1 METKD
6 ISLSI
11 AFEYLRSKTKGA
23 TSFVSSLAYTC
34 VAIGVAVL
42 IIVSSVMNGFEKE
55 LRDRILNV
63 IPHASIE
70 GVLPLSNWNKIYES
84 LKDNQKV
91 VGVAPFIQSQMLIGS
106 LDEVY
111 GSNLIGIDP
120 NSEKSVSVVSSFV
133 LKGSYESLNEDSNNI
148 ILGELLAR
156 KLNLDI
162 GNQVSL
168 MLPDNNASF
177 SGYFPKI
184 KNFKVSG
191 IFRVGAP
198 DIDEGVA
205 YINISQAANLLSL
218 KDNIHGF
225 RIKFDDLF
233 EANYL
238 SWEVLMDVEDLSD
251 QVLISENWTFT
262 YGPLFE
268 AIMMEKTLVGL
279 LVFLIVLVAAFNIV
293 SMLVMLINDKKAQLA
308 IFKTMGMTKY
318 EIRKIFIYLGAMIA
332 SIGSL
337 VGLILG
343 LSLTFLL
350 SSRVFEEF
358 INSLMQGT
366 YFISYFPVD
375 VRFSWVFFILFSTI
389 ILTLLVCLY
398 PARIASKVIPAEVLR
413 NE

>member
-11 AFEYLRSKTKGA
+11 ALEYLRSKTKGA

-34 VAIGVAVL
+34 VALGVAVL

-63 IPHASIE
+63 IPHASIS
-70 GVLPLSNWNKIYES
+70 GVTPISDWNEIYAV
-84 LKDNQKV
+84 LKDHPKV
-91 VGVAPFIQSQMLIGS
+91 VGAAPFIQSQMLIGS
-106 LDEVY
+106 SDEVY
-111 GSNLIGIDP
+111 GSNLIGINP
-120 NSEKSVSVVSSFV
+120 NSEKNVSIVSNFIT
-133 LKGSYESLNEDSNNI
+133 KGSYESLNESSSNI

-156 KLNLDI
+156 KLNIDI

-168 MLPDNNASF
+168 MLPDNKASF

-184 KNFKVSG
+184 KNFKVTG
-191 IFRVGAP
+191 IFRVGSP
-198 DIDEGVA
+198 DIDEGIA
-205 YINISQAANLLSL
+205 YINISQASKLLSL
-218 KDNIHGF
+218 KDKIHGF
-225 RIKFDDLF
+225 RIKFKDLF
-233 EANYL
+233 DANYL
-238 SWEVLMDVEDLSD
+238 SWEVLIDLEDYTN
-251 QVLISENWTFT
+251 QILISENWTLT

-293 SMLVMLINDKKAQLA
+293 SMLIMMINDKKAQLA
-308 IFKTMGMTKY
+308 IFKTMGMSKY
-318 EIRKIFIYLGAMIA
+318 EISKIFIYLGAMI
-332 SIGSL
+332 SMIGSL
-337 VGLILG
+337 VGLVLG
-343 LSLTFLL
+343 IVITFLL
-350 SSRVFEEF
+350 SSKIFEEF

-375 VRFSWVFFILFSTI
+375 IRFSWIFFILFSTI
-389 ILTLLVCLY
+389 ALTLLVCLY

>member
-70 GVLPLSNWNKIYES
+70 GILPISDWNEIYTS
-84 LKDNQKV
+84 LKEHQKV

-120 NSEKSVSVVSSFV
+120 DSEKSVSVVSSFII
-133 LKGSYESLNEDSNNI
+133 KGNYESLNEDSNNI

-156 KLNLDI
+156 KLNLDV

-238 SWEVLMDVEDLSD
+238 SWEVLMDVEDLTD
-251 QVLISENWTFT
+251 QILISENWTFT

-293 SMLVMLINDKKAQLA
+293 SMLVMMINDKKAQLA
-308 IFKTMGMTKY
+308 IFKTMGMSKY

-332 SIGSL
+332 SIGSI

-350 SSRVFEEF
+350 SSRIFEEF

-366 YFISYFPVD
+366 YFISYFPID

>member
-11 AFEYLRSKTKGA
+11 ALEYLRSKTKGA

-34 VAIGVAVL
+34 VALGVAVL

-63 IPHASIE
+63 IPHASIS
-70 GVLPLSNWNKIYES
+70 GVTPISNWNEIYS
-84 LKDNQKV
+84 VLKDHPKV
-91 VGVAPFIQSQMLIGS
+91 VGAAPFIQSQMLIGS
-106 LDEVY
+106 SDEVY
-111 GSNLIGIDP
+111 GSNLIGINP
-120 NSEKSVSVVSSFV
+120 NSEKNVSIVSNFIT
-133 LKGSYESLNEDSNNI
+133 KGSYESLNESSSNI

-168 MLPDNNASF
+168 MLPDNKASF

-184 KNFKVSG
+184 KNFKVTG
-191 IFRVGAP
+191 IFRVGSP

-205 YINISQAANLLSL
+205 YINISQASKLLSL
-218 KDNIHGF
+218 KDKIHGF
-225 RIKFDDLF
+225 RIKFKDLF
-233 EANYL
+233 DANYL
-238 SWEVLMDVEDLSD
+238 SWEVLMDLEDYTN
-251 QVLISENWTFT
+251 QILISENWTLT

-293 SMLVMLINDKKAQLA
+293 SMLIMMINDKKAQLA
-308 IFKTMGMTKY
+308 IFKTMGMSKY
-318 EIRKIFIYLGAMIA
+318 EISKIFIYLGAMI
-332 SIGSL
+332 SMIGSL
-337 VGLILG
+337 VGLLLG
-343 LSLTFLL
+343 MAITFLL
-350 SSRVFEEF
+350 SSKIFEEF

-375 VRFSWVFFILFSTI
+375 IRFSWIFFILFSTI
-389 ILTLLVCLY
+389 ALTLLVCLY

>member
-70 GVLPLSNWNKIYES
+70 GILPLSNWNEIYES

-133 LKGSYESLNEDSNNI
+133 SKGSYESLNEDSNNI

-238 SWEVLMDVEDLSD
+238 SWEVLMDVEDLTD

>member
-11 AFEYLRSKTKGA
+11 ALEYLRSKTKGA

-34 VAIGVAVL
+34 VALGVAVL

-63 IPHASIE
+63 IPHASIS
-70 GVLPLSNWNKIYES
+70 GVTPISDWNEIYTV
-84 LKDNQKV
+84 LKDHPKV
-91 VGVAPFIQSQMLIGS
+91 VGAAPFIQSQMLIGS
-106 LDEVY
+106 SDEVY
-111 GSNLIGIDP
+111 GSNLIGINP
-120 NSEKSVSVVSSFV
+120 NSEKNVSIVSNFIT
-133 LKGSYESLNEDSNNI
+133 KGSYESLNENSSNI

-162 GNQVSL
+162 GNQVYL
-168 MLPDNNASF
+168 MLPDNKASF

-184 KNFKVSG
+184 KNFKVTG
-191 IFRVGAP
+191 IFRVGSP
-198 DIDEGVA
+198 DIDEGIA
-205 YINISQAANLLSL
+205 YINISQASKLLSL
-218 KDNIHGF
+218 KDKIHGF
-225 RIKFDDLF
+225 RIKFKDLF
-233 EANYL
+233 DANYL
-238 SWEVLMDVEDLSD
+238 SWEVLIDLEDYTN
-251 QVLISENWTFT
+251 QILIYENWTLT
-262 YGPLFE
+262 YVPLFE

-293 SMLVMLINDKKAQLA
+293 SMLIMMINDKKAQLA
-308 IFKTMGMTKY
+308 IFKTMGMSKY
-318 EIRKIFIYLGAMIA
+318 EISKIFIYLGAMI
-332 SIGSL
+332 SMIGSL
-337 VGLILG
+337 VGLVLG
-343 LSLTFLL
+343 MAITFLL
-350 SSRVFEEF
+350 SSKIFEEF

-375 VRFSWVFFILFSTI
+375 IRFSWIFFILFSTI
-389 ILTLLVCLY
+389 ALTLLVCLY

>member
-11 AFEYLRSKTKGA
+11 ALEYLRSKTKGA

-34 VAIGVAVL
+34 VALGVAVL

-63 IPHASIE
+63 IPHASIS
-70 GVLPLSNWNKIYES
+70 GVTPISDWNEIYAV
-84 LKDNQKV
+84 LKDHPKV
-91 VGVAPFIQSQMLIGS
+91 VGAAPFIQSQMLIGS
-106 LDEVY
+106 SDEVY
-111 GSNLIGIDP
+111 GSNLIGINP
-120 NSEKSVSVVSSFV
+120 NSEKNVSIVSNFIT
-133 LKGSYESLNEDSNNI
+133 KGSYESLNENSSNI

-168 MLPDNNASF
+168 MLPDNKASF

-184 KNFKVSG
+184 KNFKVTG
-191 IFRVGAP
+191 IFRVGSP
-198 DIDEGVA
+198 DIDEGIA
-205 YINISQAANLLSL
+205 YINISQASKLLSL
-218 KDNIHGF
+218 KDKIHGF
-225 RIKFDDLF
+225 RIKFKDLF
-233 EANYL
+233 DANYL
-238 SWEVLMDVEDLSD
+238 SWEVLIDLEDYTN
-251 QVLISENWTFT
+251 QILISENWTLT

-293 SMLVMLINDKKAQLA
+293 SMLIMMINDKKAQLA
-308 IFKTMGMTKY
+308 IFKTMGMSKY
-318 EIRKIFIYLGAMIA
+318 EISKIFIYLGAMI
-332 SIGSL
+332 SMIGSL
-337 VGLILG
+337 VGLVLG
-343 LSLTFLL
+343 MVITFLL
-350 SSRVFEEF
+350 SSKIFEEL
-358 INSLMQGT
+358 ITSLMQGT

-375 VRFSWVFFILFSTI
+375 IRFSWVFFILFSTI
-389 ILTLLVCLY
+389 ALTLLVCLY

>member
-63 IPHASIE
+63 IPHATIE
-70 GVLPLSNWNKIYES
+70 GILPISDWNKIYAS
-84 LKDNQKV
+84 LKEHQKV
-91 VGVAPFIQSQMLIGS
+91 DGVAPFIQSQMLIGS

-120 NSEKSVSVVSSFV
+120 DSEKSVSVVSSFII
-133 LKGSYESLNEDSNNI
+133 KGNYESLNEDSNNI

-156 KLNLDI
+156 KLNLDV

-238 SWEVLMDVEDLSD
+238 SWEVLMDVEDLTD
-251 QVLISENWTFT
+251 QILISENWTFT

-293 SMLVMLINDKKAQLA
+293 SMLVMMINDKKAQLA
-308 IFKTMGMTKY
+308 IFKTMGMSKY

-332 SIGSL
+332 SIGSI

-350 SSRVFEEF
+350 SSRIFEEF

-366 YFISYFPVD
+366 YFISYFPID

>member
-11 AFEYLRSKTKGA
+11 ALEYIRSKTKGA

-34 VAIGVAVL
+34 VALGVAVL

-63 IPHASIE
+63 IPHASIS
-70 GVLPLSNWNKIYES
+70 GVTPISDWNEIYTV
-84 LKDNQKV
+84 LKDHPKV
-91 VGVAPFIQSQMLIGS
+91 VGAAPFIQSQMLIGS
-106 LDEVY
+106 SDEVY
-111 GSNLIGIDP
+111 GSNLIGINP
-120 NSEKSVSVVSSFV
+120 NSEKNVSIVSNFIT
-133 LKGSYESLNEDSNNI
+133 KGSYESLNESSSNI

-168 MLPDNNASF
+168 MLPDNKASF

-184 KNFKVSG
+184 KNFKVTG
-191 IFRVGAP
+191 IFRVGSP
-198 DIDEGVA
+198 DIDEGIA
-205 YINISQAANLLSL
+205 YINISQASKLLSL
-218 KDNIHGF
+218 KDKIHGF
-225 RIKFDDLF
+225 RIKFKDLF
-233 EANYL
+233 DANYL
-238 SWEVLMDVEDLSD
+238 SWEVLIDLEDYTN
-251 QVLISENWTFT
+251 QILISENWTLT

-293 SMLVMLINDKKAQLA
+293 SMLIMMINDKKAQLA
-308 IFKTMGMTKY
+308 IFKTMGMSKY
-318 EIRKIFIYLGAMIA
+318 EISKIFIYLGAMI
-332 SIGSL
+332 SMIGSL
-337 VGLILG
+337 VGLLLG
-343 LSLTFLL
+343 MAITFLL
-350 SSRVFEEF
+350 SSKIFEEF
-358 INSLMQGT
+358 ITSLMQGT

-375 VRFSWVFFILFSTI
+375 IRFSWIFFILFSTI
-389 ILTLLVCLY
+389 ALTLLVCLY

>member
-70 GVLPLSNWNKIYES
+70 GILPISDWNEIYMS
-84 LKDNQKV
+84 LKEHQKV

-120 NSEKSVSVVSSFV
+120 DSEKSVSVVSSFII
-133 LKGSYESLNEDSNNI
+133 KGNYESLNEDSNNI

-156 KLNLDI
+156 KLNLDV

-238 SWEVLMDVEDLSD
+238 SWEVLMDVEDLTD
-251 QVLISENWTFT
+251 QILISENWTFT

-293 SMLVMLINDKKAQLA
+293 SMLVMMINDKKAQLA
-308 IFKTMGMTKY
+308 IFKTMGMSKY

-350 SSRVFEEF
+350 SSRIFEEF

-366 YFISYFPVD
+366 YFISYFPID

>member
-11 AFEYLRSKTKGA
+11 AFEYLRSKNKGA
-23 TSFVSSLAYTC
+23 TAFVSSLAYAC

-63 IPHASIE
+63 IPHASIM
-70 GVLPLSNWNKIYES
+70 GVVPISNWNDVYKS
-84 LKDNQKV
+84 LKEHPKII
-91 VGVAPFIQSQMLIGS
+91 GVSPFVQSQMLIGS
-106 LDEVY
+106 SEEVY
-111 GSNLIGIDP
+111 GSNLVGIVPD
-120 NSEKSVSVVSSFV
+120 SEKNVSVVSNFII
-133 LKGSYESLNEDSNNI
+133 KGSYDSLNEQADNI

-156 KLNLDI
+156 KLNLDV

-168 MLPDNNASF
+168 MLPDTKASF

-184 KNFKVSG
+184 KNFRVTG

-205 YINISQAANLLSL
+205 YVNISKAANLLSI
-218 KDNIHGF
+218 KDQVQGF

-238 SWEVLMDVEDLSD
+238 SWEVLMDVEDQTD
-251 QVLISENWTFT
+251 QILISENWTVT

-268 AIMMEKTLVGL
+268 AIMMEKTLVGI
-279 LVFLIVLVAAFNIV
+279 LVFLIVIVAAFNIV
-293 SMLVMLINDKKAQLA
+293 SMLIMMINDKKAQLA
-308 IFKTMGMTKY
+308 IFKTMGMSKY
-318 EIRKIFIYLGAMIA
+318 EIRKIFIYLGAMI
-332 SIGSL
+332 SLIGSL
-337 VGLILG
+337 VGLGLG
-343 LSLTFLL
+343 IFFTYLL
-350 SSRVFEEF
+350 SSRFFEEV
-358 INSLMQGT
+358 INSLMQDT
-366 YFISYFPVD
+366 YFINYFPVD
-375 VRFSWVFFILFSTI
+375 IRISWVLFILISTI
-389 ILTLLVCLY
+389 TLTLLVCLY
-398 PARIASKVIPAEVLR
+398 PARVASKVVPAEVLR

>member
-70 GVLPLSNWNKIYES
+70 GILPISDWNEIYMS
-84 LKDNQKV
+84 LKEHQKV

-120 NSEKSVSVVSSFV
+120 DSEKSVSVVSSFII
-133 LKGSYESLNEDSNNI
+133 KGNYESLNEDSNNI

-156 KLNLDI
+156 KLNLDV

-218 KDNIHGF
+218 NDKIHGF

-238 SWEVLMDVEDLSD
+238 SWEVLMDVEDLTD
-251 QVLISENWTFT
+251 QILISENWTFT

-293 SMLVMLINDKKAQLA
+293 SMLVMMINDKKAQLA
-308 IFKTMGMTKY
+308 IFKTMGMSKY

-350 SSRVFEEF
+350 SSRIFEEF

-366 YFISYFPVD
+366 YFISYFPID

>member
-70 GVLPLSNWNKIYES
+70 GILPISDWNEIYTS
-84 LKDNQKV
+84 LKEHQKV

-120 NSEKSVSVVSSFV
+120 DSEKSVSVVSSFII
-133 LKGSYESLNEDSNNI
+133 KGNYESLNEDSNNI

-156 KLNLDI
+156 KLNLDV

-218 KDNIHGF
+218 NDKIHGF

-238 SWEVLMDVEDLSD
+238 SWEVLMDVEDLTD
-251 QVLISENWTFT
+251 QILISENWTFT

-293 SMLVMLINDKKAQLA
+293 SMLVMMINDKKAQLA
-308 IFKTMGMTKY
+308 IFKTMGMSKY

-350 SSRVFEEF
+350 SSRLFEEF

-366 YFISYFPVD
+366 YFISYFPID

>member
-11 AFEYLRSKTKGA
+11 ALEYLRSKTKGA

-34 VAIGVAVL
+34 VALGVAVL

-63 IPHASIE
+63 IPHASIS
-70 GVLPLSNWNKIYES
+70 GVTPISDWNEIYAV
-84 LKDNQKV
+84 LKDHPKV
-91 VGVAPFIQSQMLIGS
+91 VGAAPFIQSQMLIGS
-106 LDEVY
+106 SDEVY
-111 GSNLIGIDP
+111 GSNLIGINP
-120 NSEKSVSVVSSFV
+120 NSEKNVSIVSNFIT
-133 LKGSYESLNEDSNNI
+133 KGSYESLNESSSNI

-168 MLPDNNASF
+168 MLPDNKASF

-184 KNFKVSG
+184 KNFKVTG
-191 IFRVGAP
+191 IFRVGSP
-198 DIDEGVA
+198 DIDEGIA
-205 YINISQAANLLSL
+205 YINISQASKLLSL
-218 KDNIHGF
+218 KDKIHGF
-225 RIKFDDLF
+225 RIKFKDLF
-233 EANYL
+233 DANYL
-238 SWEVLMDVEDLSD
+238 SWEVLIDLEDYTN
-251 QVLISENWTFT
+251 QILISENWTLT

-293 SMLVMLINDKKAQLA
+293 SMLIMMINDKKAQLA
-308 IFKTMGMTKY
+308 IFKTMGMSKY
-318 EIRKIFIYLGAMIA
+318 EISKIFIYLGAMI
-332 SIGSL
+332 SMIGSL
-337 VGLILG
+337 VGLVLG
-343 LSLTFLL
+343 MVITFLL
-350 SSRVFEEF
+350 SSKIFEEF
-358 INSLMQGT
+358 ITSLMQGT

-375 VRFSWVFFILFSTI
+375 IRFSWIFFILFSTI
-389 ILTLLVCLY
+389 ALTLLVCLY

>member
-11 AFEYLRSKTKGA
+11 ALEYLRSKTKGA

-34 VAIGVAVL
+34 VALGVAVL

-63 IPHASIE
+63 IPHASIS
-70 GVLPLSNWNKIYES
+70 GVTPISDWNEIYTV
-84 LKDNQKV
+84 LKDHPKV
-91 VGVAPFIQSQMLIGS
+91 VGAAPFIQSQMLIGS
-106 LDEVY
+106 SDEVY
-111 GSNLIGIDP
+111 GSNLIGINP
-120 NSEKSVSVVSSFV
+120 NSEKNVSIVSNFIT
-133 LKGSYESLNEDSNNI
+133 KGSYESLNENSSNI

-168 MLPDNNASF
+168 MLPDNKASF

-184 KNFKVSG
+184 KNFKVTG
-191 IFRVGAP
+191 IFRVGSP
-198 DIDEGVA
+198 DIDEGIA
-205 YINISQAANLLSL
+205 YINISQASKLLSL
-218 KDNIHGF
+218 KDKIHGF
-225 RIKFDDLF
+225 RIKFKDLF
-233 EANYL
+233 DANYL
-238 SWEVLMDVEDLSD
+238 SWEVLIDLEDYTN
-251 QVLISENWTFT
+251 QILISENWTLT

-293 SMLVMLINDKKAQLA
+293 SMLIMMINDKKAQLA
-308 IFKTMGMTKY
+308 IFKTMGMSKY
-318 EIRKIFIYLGAMIA
+318 EISKIFIYLGAMI
-332 SIGSL
+332 SMIGSF
-337 VGLILG
+337 VGLVLG
-343 LSLTFLL
+343 MAITFLL
-350 SSRVFEEF
+350 SSKIFEEF

-375 VRFSWVFFILFSTI
+375 IRFSWIFFILFSTI
-389 ILTLLVCLY
+389 ALTLLVCLY

>member
-70 GVLPLSNWNKIYES
+70 GILPISDWNEIYTS
-84 LKDNQKV
+84 LKEHQKV

-120 NSEKSVSVVSSFV
+120 DSEKSVSIVSSFII
-133 LKGSYESLNEDSNNI
+133 KGNYESLNEDSNNI

-156 KLNLDI
+156 KLNLDV

-168 MLPDNNASF
+168 MLPDNTASF

-238 SWEVLMDVEDLSD
+238 SWEVLMDVEDLTD
-251 QVLISENWTFT
+251 QILISENWTFT

-293 SMLVMLINDKKAQLA
+293 SMLVMMINDKKAQLA
-308 IFKTMGMTKY
+308 IFKTMGMSKY

-350 SSRVFEEF
+350 SSRIFEEF

>member
-91 VGVAPFIQSQMLIGS
+91 VGVAPYIQSQMLIGS

-238 SWEVLMDVEDLSD
+238 SWEVLMDVEDLTD

>member
-70 GVLPLSNWNKIYES
+70 GILPLSNWNEIYES

-91 VGVAPFIQSQMLIGS
+91 VGVAPYIQSQMLIGS

-120 NSEKSVSVVSSFV
+120 KSEKSVSVVSSFV
-133 LKGSYESLNEDSNNI
+133 SKGSYESLNEDSNNI

-238 SWEVLMDVEDLSD
+238 SWEVLMDVEDLTD

-350 SSRVFEEF
+350 SSRIFEEF

>member
-11 AFEYLRSKTKGA
+11 ALEYLRSKTKGA

-34 VAIGVAVL
+34 VALGVAVL

-63 IPHASIE
+63 IPHASIS
-70 GVLPLSNWNKIYES
+70 GVTPISDWNEIYTV
-84 LKDNQKV
+84 LKDHPKV
-91 VGVAPFIQSQMLIGS
+91 VGAAPFIQSQMLIGS
-106 LDEVY
+106 SDEVY
-111 GSNLIGIDP
+111 GSNLIGINP
-120 NSEKSVSVVSSFV
+120 NSEKNVSIVSNFIT
-133 LKGSYESLNEDSNNI
+133 KGSYESLNESSSNI

-168 MLPDNNASF
+168 MLPDNKASF

-184 KNFKVSG
+184 KNFKVTG
-191 IFRVGAP
+191 IFRVGSP
-198 DIDEGVA
+198 DIDEGIA
-205 YINISQAANLLSL
+205 YINISQASKLLSL
-218 KDNIHGF
+218 KDKIHGF
-225 RIKFDDLF
+225 RIKFKDLF
-233 EANYL
+233 DANYL
-238 SWEVLMDVEDLSD
+238 SWEVLIDLEDYTN
-251 QVLISENWTFT
+251 QILISENWTLT

-293 SMLVMLINDKKAQLA
+293 SMLIMMINDKKAQLA
-308 IFKTMGMTKY
+308 IFKTMGMSKY
-318 EIRKIFIYLGAMIA
+318 EISKIFIYLGAMI
-332 SIGSL
+332 SMIGSL
-337 VGLILG
+337 VGLVLG
-343 LSLTFLL
+343 MAITFLL
-350 SSRVFEEF
+350 SSKIFEEF
-358 INSLMQGT
+358 ITSLMQGA

-375 VRFSWVFFILFSTI
+375 IRFSWIFFILFSTI
-389 ILTLLVCLY
+389 ALTLLVCLY

>member
-70 GVLPLSNWNKIYES
+70 GILPISDWNKIYTS
-84 LKDNQKV
+84 LKEHQKV

-120 NSEKSVSVVSSFV
+120 DSEKSVSVVSSFII
-133 LKGSYESLNEDSNNI
+133 KGNYESLNEDSNNI

-156 KLNLDI
+156 KLNLDV

-238 SWEVLMDVEDLSD
+238 SWEVLMDVEDLTD
-251 QVLISENWTFT
+251 QILISENWTFT

-293 SMLVMLINDKKAQLA
+293 SMLVMMINDKKAQLA
-308 IFKTMGMTKY
+308 IFKTMGMSKY

-350 SSRVFEEF
+350 SSRIFEEF

-366 YFISYFPVD
+366 YFISYFPID

>member
-70 GVLPLSNWNKIYES
+70 GILPISDWNEIYMS
-84 LKDNQKV
+84 LKEHQKV

-120 NSEKSVSVVSSFV
+120 DSEKSVSVVSSFII
-133 LKGSYESLNEDSNNI
+133 KGNYESLNEDSNNI

-156 KLNLDI
+156 KLNLDV

-238 SWEVLMDVEDLSD
+238 SWEVLMDVEDLTD
-251 QVLISENWTFT
+251 QILISENWTFT

-293 SMLVMLINDKKAQLA
+293 SMLVMMINDKKAQLA
-308 IFKTMGMTKY
+308 IFKTMGMSKY

-350 SSRVFEEF
+350 SSRILEEF

>member
-34 VAIGVAVL
+34 VALGVAVL

-63 IPHASIE
+63 IPHASIS
-70 GVLPLSNWNKIYES
+70 GVTPISDWNEIYTV
-84 LKDNQKV
+84 LKDHPKV
-91 VGVAPFIQSQMLIGS
+91 VGAAPFIQSQMLIGS
-106 LDEVY
+106 SDEVY
-111 GSNLIGIDP
+111 GSNLIGINP
-120 NSEKSVSVVSSFV
+120 NSEKNVSIVSNFIT
-133 LKGSYESLNEDSNNI
+133 KGSYESLNESSSNI

-168 MLPDNNASF
+168 MLPDNKASF

-184 KNFKVSG
+184 KNFKVTG
-191 IFRVGAP
+191 IFRVGSP
-198 DIDEGVA
+198 DIDEGIA
-205 YINISQAANLLSL
+205 YINISQASRLLSL
-218 KDNIHGF
+218 KDEIHGF
-225 RIKFDDLF
+225 RIKFKDLF
-233 EANYL
+233 DANYL
-238 SWEVLMDVEDLSD
+238 SWEVLMDLEDYTN
-251 QVLISENWTFT
+251 QILISENWTLT

-293 SMLVMLINDKKAQLA
+293 SMLIMMINDKKAQLA
-308 IFKTMGMTKY
+308 IFKTMGMSKY
-318 EIRKIFIYLGAMIA
+318 EISKIFIYLGAMI
-332 SIGSL
+332 SMIGSL
-337 VGLILG
+337 VGLVLG
-343 LSLTFLL
+343 IAITFLL
-350 SSRVFEEF
+350 SSKILEEF

-375 VRFSWVFFILFSTI
+375 IRFSWVFFILFSTI
-389 ILTLLVCLY
+389 ALTLLVCLY

>member
-11 AFEYLRSKTKGA
+11 ALEYLRSKTKGA

-34 VAIGVAVL
+34 VALGVAVL

-63 IPHASIE
+63 IPHASIS
-70 GVLPLSNWNKIYES
+70 GVTPISDWNEIYS
-84 LKDNQKV
+84 VLKDHPKV
-91 VGVAPFIQSQMLIGS
+91 VGAAPFIQSQMLIGS
-106 LDEVY
+106 SDEVY
-111 GSNLIGIDP
+111 GSNLIGINP
-120 NSEKSVSVVSSFV
+120 NSEKNVSIVSNFIT
-133 LKGSYESLNEDSNNI
+133 KGSYESLNESSSNI

-168 MLPDNNASF
+168 MLPDNKASF

-184 KNFKVSG
+184 KNFKVTG
-191 IFRVGAP
+191 IFRVGSP
-198 DIDEGVA
+198 DIDEGIA
-205 YINISQAANLLSL
+205 YINISQASKLLSL
-218 KDNIHGF
+218 KDKIHGF
-225 RIKFDDLF
+225 RIKFKDLF
-233 EANYL
+233 DANYL
-238 SWEVLMDVEDLSD
+238 SWEVLMDLEDYTN
-251 QVLISENWTFT
+251 QILISENWTLT

-293 SMLVMLINDKKAQLA
+293 SMLIMMINDKKAQLA
-308 IFKTMGMTKY
+308 IFKTMGMSKY
-318 EIRKIFIYLGAMIA
+318 EISKIFIYLGAMI
-332 SIGSL
+332 SMIGSF
-337 VGLILG
+337 VGLVLG
-343 LSLTFLL
+343 MAITFLL
-350 SSRVFEEF
+350 SSKIFEEF

-375 VRFSWVFFILFSTI
+375 IRFSWIFFILFSTI
-389 ILTLLVCLY
+389 ALTLLVCLY

>member
-70 GVLPLSNWNKIYES
+70 GILPISDWNEIYTS
-84 LKDNQKV
+84 LKEHQKV

-120 NSEKSVSVVSSFV
+120 DSEKSVSVVSSFII
-133 LKGSYESLNEDSNNI
+133 KGNYESLNEDSNNI

-156 KLNLDI
+156 KLNLDV

-238 SWEVLMDVEDLSD
+238 SWEVLMDVEDLTD
-251 QVLISENWTFT
+251 QILISENWTFT

-293 SMLVMLINDKKAQLA
+293 SMLVMMINDKKAQLA
-308 IFKTMGMTKY
+308 IFKTMGMSKY

-350 SSRVFEEF
+350 SSRIFEEF

-366 YFISYFPVD
+366 YFISYFPID

>member
-70 GVLPLSNWNKIYES
+70 GILPISDWNEIYTS
-84 LKDNQKV
+84 LKEHQKV

-120 NSEKSVSVVSSFV
+120 DSEKSVSVVSSFII
-133 LKGSYESLNEDSNNI
+133 KGNYESLNEDSNNI

-156 KLNLDI
+156 KLNLDV

-218 KDNIHGF
+218 NDKIHGF

-238 SWEVLMDVEDLSD
+238 SWEVLMDVEDLTD
-251 QVLISENWTFT
+251 QILISENWTFT

-293 SMLVMLINDKKAQLA
+293 SMLVMMINDKKAQLA
-308 IFKTMGMTKY
+308 IFKTMGMSKY

-332 SIGSL
+332 SIGSI

-350 SSRVFEEF
+350 SSRIFEEF

>member
-11 AFEYLRSKTKGA
+11 ALEYLRSKTKGA

-34 VAIGVAVL
+34 VALGVAVL

-63 IPHASIE
+63 IPHASIS
-70 GVLPLSNWNKIYES
+70 GVTPILDWNEIYTV
-84 LKDNQKV
+84 LKDHPKV
-91 VGVAPFIQSQMLIGS
+91 VGAAPFIQSQMLIGS
-106 LDEVY
+106 SDEVY
-111 GSNLIGIDP
+111 GSNLIGINP
-120 NSEKSVSVVSSFV
+120 NSEKNVSIVSNFIT
-133 LKGSYESLNEDSNNI
+133 KGSYESLNENSSNI

-168 MLPDNNASF
+168 MLPDNKASF

-184 KNFKVSG
+184 KNFKVTG
-191 IFRVGAP
+191 IFRVGSP
-198 DIDEGVA
+198 DIDEGIA
-205 YINISQAANLLSL
+205 YINISQASKLLSL
-218 KDNIHGF
+218 KDKIHGF
-225 RIKFDDLF
+225 RIKFKDLF
-233 EANYL
+233 DANYL
-238 SWEVLMDVEDLSD
+238 SWEVLMDLEDYTN
-251 QVLISENWTFT
+251 QILISENWTLT

-293 SMLVMLINDKKAQLA
+293 SMLIMMINDKKAQLA
-308 IFKTMGMTKY
+308 IFKTMGMSKY
-318 EIRKIFIYLGAMIA
+318 EISKIFIYLGAMI
-332 SIGSL
+332 SMIGSL
-337 VGLILG
+337 VGLLLG
-343 LSLTFLL
+343 MAITFLL
-350 SSRVFEEF
+350 SSKIFEEF

-375 VRFSWVFFILFSTI
+375 IRFSWIFFILFSTI
-389 ILTLLVCLY
+389 ALTLLVCLY

>member
-70 GVLPLSNWNKIYES
+70 GILPISDWNEIYTS
-84 LKDNQKV
+84 LKEHQKV

-120 NSEKSVSVVSSFV
+120 DSEKSVSVVSNFII
-133 LKGSYESLNEDSNNI
+133 KGNYESLNEDSNNI

-156 KLNLDI
+156 KLNLDV

-238 SWEVLMDVEDLSD
+238 SWEVLMDVEDLTD
-251 QVLISENWTFT
+251 QILISENWTFT

-293 SMLVMLINDKKAQLA
+293 SMLVMMINDKKAQLA
-308 IFKTMGMTKY
+308 IFKTMGMSKY

-350 SSRVFEEF
+350 SSRIFEEF

-366 YFISYFPVD
+366 YFISYFPID

>member
-6 ISLSI
+6 ISLTI

-70 GVLPLSNWNKIYES
+70 GILPLSNWNEIYTS
-84 LKDNQKV
+84 LKEHQKV

-120 NSEKSVSVVSSFV
+120 NSEKSVSVVSSFITD
-133 LKGSYESLNEDSNNI
+133 GSYESLNENSNNI

-162 GNQVSL
+162 GSQVSL

-218 KDNIHGF
+218 KDKIHGF

-238 SWEVLMDVEDLSD
+238 SWEVLMDVEGLTD
-251 QVLISENWTFT
+251 QILISENWTFT

-293 SMLVMLINDKKAQLA
+293 SMLVMMINDKKAQLA
-308 IFKTMGMTKY
+308 IFKTMGMSKY

-350 SSRVFEEF
+350 SSRIFEEF

-375 VRFSWVFFILFSTI
+375 IRFSWVFFILFSTI

>member
-70 GVLPLSNWNKIYES
+70 GILPISDWNEIYMS
-84 LKDNQKV
+84 LKEHQKV

-120 NSEKSVSVVSSFV
+120 DSEKSVSVVSNFII
-133 LKGSYESLNEDSNNI
+133 KGNYESLNEDSNNI

-156 KLNLDI
+156 KLNLDV

-238 SWEVLMDVEDLSD
+238 SWEVLMDVEDLTD
-251 QVLISENWTFT
+251 QILISENWTFT

-293 SMLVMLINDKKAQLA
+293 SMLVMMINDKKAQLA
-308 IFKTMGMTKY
+308 IFKTMGMSKY

-350 SSRVFEEF
+350 SSRIFEEL

-366 YFISYFPVD
+366 YFISYFPID

>member
-70 GVLPLSNWNKIYES
+70 GILPISDWNEIYTS
-84 LKDNQKV
+84 LKEHQKV

-120 NSEKSVSVVSSFV
+120 DSEKSVSVVSSFII
-133 LKGSYESLNEDSNNI
+133 KGNYESLNEDSNNI

-156 KLNLDI
+156 KLNLDV

-218 KDNIHGF
+218 NDKIHGF

-238 SWEVLMDVEDLSD
+238 SWEVLMDVEDLTD
-251 QVLISENWTFT
+251 QILISENWTFT

-293 SMLVMLINDKKAQLA
+293 SMLVMMINDKKAQLA
-308 IFKTMGMTKY
+308 IFKTMGMSKY

-332 SIGSL
+332 SIGSI

-350 SSRVFEEF
+350 SSRIFEEF

-366 YFISYFPVD
+366 YFISYFPID

>member
-11 AFEYLRSKTKGA
+11 ALEYLRSKTKGA

-34 VAIGVAVL
+34 VALGVAVL

-63 IPHASIE
+63 IPHASIS
-70 GVLPLSNWNKIYES
+70 GVTPISDWNEIYTV
-84 LKDNQKV
+84 LKDHPKV
-91 VGVAPFIQSQMLIGS
+91 VGAAPFIQSQMLIGS
-106 LDEVY
+106 SDEVY
-111 GSNLIGIDP
+111 GSNLIGINP
-120 NSEKSVSVVSSFV
+120 NSEKNVSIVSNFIT
-133 LKGSYESLNEDSNNI
+133 KGSYESLNESSNNI

-168 MLPDNNASF
+168 MLPDNKASF

-184 KNFKVSG
+184 KNFKVTG
-191 IFRVGAP
+191 IFRVGSP
-198 DIDEGVA
+198 DIDEGIA
-205 YINISQAANLLSL
+205 YINISQASKLLSL
-218 KDNIHGF
+218 KDKIHGF
-225 RIKFDDLF
+225 RIKFKDLF
-233 EANYL
+233 DANYL
-238 SWEVLMDVEDLSD
+238 SWEVLMDLEDYTN
-251 QVLISENWTFT
+251 QILISENWTLT

-293 SMLVMLINDKKAQLA
+293 SMLIMMINDKKAQLA
-308 IFKTMGMTKY
+308 IFKTMGMSKY
-318 EIRKIFIYLGAMIA
+318 EISKIFIYLGAMI
-332 SIGSL
+332 SMIGSF
-337 VGLILG
+337 VGLVLG
-343 LSLTFLL
+343 MAITFLL
-350 SSRVFEEF
+350 SSKIFEEF

-375 VRFSWVFFILFSTI
+375 IRFSWIFFILFSTI
-389 ILTLLVCLY
+389 ALTLLVCLY

>member
-70 GVLPLSNWNKIYES
+70 GILPISDWNKIYTS
-84 LKDNQKV
+84 LKEHQKV

-120 NSEKSVSVVSSFV
+120 DSEKSVSVVSNFII
-133 LKGSYESLNEDSNNI
+133 KGNYESLNEDSNNI

-156 KLNLDI
+156 KLNLDV

-238 SWEVLMDVEDLSD
+238 SWEVLMDVEDLTD
-251 QVLISENWTFT
+251 QILISENWTFT

-293 SMLVMLINDKKAQLA
+293 SMLVMMINDKKAQLA
-308 IFKTMGMTKY
+308 IFKTMGMSKY

-350 SSRVFEEF
+350 SSRIFEEL

-366 YFISYFPVD
+366 YFISYFPID

>member
-120 NSEKSVSVVSSFV
+120 NSEKSVSVVSSYV
-133 LKGSYESLNEDSNNI
+133 SKGSYESLNEDSNNI

-238 SWEVLMDVEDLSD
+238 SWEVLMDVEDLTD

>member
-6 ISLSI
+6 ISISI
-11 AFEYLRSKTKGA
+11 ALEYLRSKTKGA

-34 VAIGVAVL
+34 VALGVAVL

-63 IPHASIE
+63 IPHASIS
-70 GVLPLSNWNKIYES
+70 GVAPISDWNEIYTV
-84 LKDNQKV
+84 LKDHPKV
-91 VGVAPFIQSQMLIGS
+91 VGAAPFIQSQMLIGS
-106 LDEVY
+106 SDEVY
-111 GSNLIGIDP
+111 GSNLIGINP
-120 NSEKSVSVVSSFV
+120 NSEKNVSIVSNFIT
-133 LKGSYESLNEDSNNI
+133 KGSYESLNESSSNI

-168 MLPDNNASF
+168 MLPDNKASF

-184 KNFKVSG
+184 KNFKVTG
-191 IFRVGAP
+191 IFRVGSP
-198 DIDEGVA
+198 DIDEGIA
-205 YINISQAANLLSL
+205 YINISQASRLLSL
-218 KDNIHGF
+218 KDEIHGF
-225 RIKFDDLF
+225 RIKFKDLF
-233 EANYL
+233 DANYL
-238 SWEVLMDVEDLSD
+238 SWEVLMDLEDYTN
-251 QVLISENWTFT
+251 QILISENWTLT

-293 SMLVMLINDKKAQLA
+293 SMLIMMINDKKAQLA
-308 IFKTMGMTKY
+308 IFKTMGMSKY
-318 EIRKIFIYLGAMIA
+318 EISKIFIYLGTMI
-332 SIGSL
+332 SMIGSL
-337 VGLILG
+337 VGLVLG
-343 LSLTFLL
+343 MAITFLL
-350 SSRVFEEF
+350 SSKILEEF

-375 VRFSWVFFILFSTI
+375 IRFSWVFFILFSTI
-389 ILTLLVCLY
+389 ALTLLVCLY

>member
-11 AFEYLRSKTKGA
+11 ALEYLRSKTKGA

-34 VAIGVAVL
+34 VALGVAVL

-63 IPHASIE
+63 IPHASIS
-70 GVLPLSNWNKIYES
+70 GVTPISDWNEIYTV
-84 LKDNQKV
+84 LKDHPKV
-91 VGVAPFIQSQMLIGS
+91 VGAAPFIQSQMLIGS
-106 LDEVY
+106 SDEVY
-111 GSNLIGIDP
+111 GSNLIGINP
-120 NSEKSVSVVSSFV
+120 NSEKNVSIVSNFIT
-133 LKGSYESLNEDSNNI
+133 KGSYESLNESSSNI

-168 MLPDNNASF
+168 MLPDNKASF

-184 KNFKVSG
+184 KNFKVTG
-191 IFRVGAP
+191 IFRVGSP
-198 DIDEGVA
+198 DIDEGIA
-205 YINISQAANLLSL
+205 YINISQASRLLSL
-218 KDNIHGF
+218 KDKIHGF
-225 RIKFDDLF
+225 RIKFKDLF
-233 EANYL
+233 DANYL
-238 SWEVLMDVEDLSD
+238 SWEVLMDLEDYTN
-251 QVLISENWTFT
+251 QILISENWTLT

-293 SMLVMLINDKKAQLA
+293 SMLIMMINDKKAQLA
-308 IFKTMGMTKY
+308 IFKTMGMSKY
-318 EIRKIFIYLGAMIA
+318 EISKIFIYLGAMI
-332 SIGSL
+332 SMIGSF
-337 VGLILG
+337 VGLVLG
-343 LSLTFLL
+343 MAITFLL
-350 SSRVFEEF
+350 SSKIFEEF

-375 VRFSWVFFILFSTI
+375 IRFSWIFFILFSTI
-389 ILTLLVCLY
+389 ALTLLVCLY

>member
-11 AFEYLRSKTKGA
+11 ALEYLRSKTKGA

-34 VAIGVAVL
+34 VALGVAVL

-63 IPHASIE
+63 IPHASIS
-70 GVLPLSNWNKIYES
+70 GVTPISDWNEIYTV
-84 LKDNQKV
+84 LKDHPKV
-91 VGVAPFIQSQMLIGS
+91 VGAAPFIQSQMLIGS
-106 LDEVY
+106 SDEVY
-111 GSNLIGIDP
+111 GSNLIGINP
-120 NSEKSVSVVSSFV
+120 NSEKNVSIVSNFIT
-133 LKGSYESLNEDSNNI
+133 KGSYESLNESSSNI

-168 MLPDNNASF
+168 MLPDNKASF

-184 KNFKVSG
+184 KNFKVTG
-191 IFRVGAP
+191 IFRVGSP
-198 DIDEGVA
+198 DIDEGIA
-205 YINISQAANLLSL
+205 YINISQASKLLSL
-218 KDNIHGF
+218 KDKIHGF
-225 RIKFDDLF
+225 RIKFKDLF
-233 EANYL
+233 DANYL
-238 SWEVLMDVEDLSD
+238 SWEVLIDLEDYTN
-251 QVLISENWTFT
+251 QILISENWTLT

-293 SMLVMLINDKKAQLA
+293 SMLIMMINDKKAQLA
-308 IFKTMGMTKY
+308 IFKTMGMSKY
-318 EIRKIFIYLGAMIA
+318 EISKIFIYLGAMI
-332 SIGSL
+332 SMIGSF
-337 VGLILG
+337 VGLVLG
-343 LSLTFLL
+343 MAITFLL
-350 SSRVFEEF
+350 SSKIFEEF

-375 VRFSWVFFILFSTI
+375 IRFSWIFFILFSTI
-389 ILTLLVCLY
+389 ALTLLVCLY